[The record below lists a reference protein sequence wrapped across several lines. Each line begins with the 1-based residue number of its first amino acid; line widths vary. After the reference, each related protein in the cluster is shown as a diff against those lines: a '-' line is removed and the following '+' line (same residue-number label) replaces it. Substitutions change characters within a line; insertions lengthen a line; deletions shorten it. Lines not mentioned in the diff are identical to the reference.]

1 MSWDWSSV
9 VCRVV
14 WGEFVCGGNPY
25 AANKYVSIDWICAV
39 PVKAYAHKQCLL
51 PHQNLCL
58 RCSWYA
64 AEVIKCVFG
73 GVWCNFEPFVF
84 CLSWLWIISYS
95 DDMPYI
101 AKGTL
106 YTQYV
111 IKIKFALIH
120 GIELLAFDFIY
131 YPWGESVGDEFVWNS
146 CIRFH
151 PKRRYFGKIS
161 VKKNLQT
168 FLVMRSM

>member
-1 MSWDWSSV
+1 
-9 VCRVV
+9 
-14 WGEFVCGGNPY
+14 
-25 AANKYVSIDWICAV
+25 
-39 PVKAYAHKQCLL
+39 
-51 PHQNLCL
+51 
-58 RCSWYA
+58 
-64 AEVIKCVFG
+64 
-73 GVWCNFEPFVF
+73 
-84 CLSWLWIISYS
+84 
-95 DDMPYI
+95 MPYI

-168 FLVMRSM
+168 FLVMRSMYDEVDILNYNLDFFLFFSFFLLIFL